1 MRITVNRSW
10 AATYWLL
17 NGCMPKETIMR
28 DTQKLGFNRN
38 AGQCPKREA
47 A

>member
-1 MRITVNRSW
+1 VNRSW

-17 NGCMPKETIMR
+17 NGCMPKATIMR

-38 AGQCPKREA
+38 AGQRPVPGVH
-47 A
+47 